1 MLLMAQSGRGEQL
14 QVDVNIM
21 KIFSMRIQSGY
32 AVVATAIMSLFLL
45 FGCGSEHQGNEIALE
60 KSVRAVVVTV
70 NEHTLPE
77 LRFFPGYVK
86 SKAAM
91 RLSAKMPG
99 YVVDMPH
106 EIGDFVRRG
115 MLLARLDDKDIRAR
129 IASLRQSLS
138 SVGKERQA
146 VGAQL
151 EYANATFARVRK
163 LFDEKSA
170 TRDQY
175 DRASAERDALA
186 SRMAALAAREREV
199 KAAISEA
206 VNQLRYVEIMAPSDG
221 YVTSRFVDSGTL
233 VMPGMPIIEFESSEQ
248 GAWFAAD
255 IDDSLVDHVKSG
267 IPVSIYFPSINR
279 TITAPVS
286 QVSNS
291 SSPGSHT
298 FSILCDLKS
307 SGINS
312 GVYGRVY
319 ISSGACRRVLV
330 PCSALVDRGGLKG
343 VYVADKENR
352 LHWRVVKVGRI
363 WKQERGNFFPVTLES
378 AHQKNDE
385 FSAEVLTGL
394 VQGERVVVSNLDQVR
409 EGLRL
414 E

>member
-1 MLLMAQSGRGEQL
+1 
-14 QVDVNIM
+14 
-21 KIFSMRIQSGY
+21 MRIRSRH
-32 AVVATAIMSLFLL
+32 AVLATAIISLFLVC
-45 FGCGSEHQGNEIALE
+45 GCGSEQPGNEIALE
-60 KSVRAVVVTV
+60 KSVKAAAVAVE
-70 NEHTLPE
+70 EHTLPE

-86 SKAAM
+86 SKASI

-99 YVVDMPH
+99 YVIDMPH
-106 EIGDFVRRG
+106 EIGDFVRGG

-138 SVGKERQA
+138 SVAKEREA

-151 EYANATFARVRK
+151 QYARASFMRVRK
-163 LFDEKSA
+163 LLDENSA
-170 TRDQY
+170 TQDQY
-175 DRASAERDALA
+175 DRASARRDALT

-206 VNQLRYVEIMAPSDG
+206 VNQLRYVEIKAPSDG
-221 YVTSRFVDSGTL
+221 YVTGRFVDSGTL
-233 VMPGMPIIEFESSEQ
+233 VMPGMPIIEFESSEH

-255 IDDSLVDHVKSG
+255 IDESLVEHVKVG
-267 IPVSIYFPSINR
+267 TPVFIRFPSLRR
-279 TITAPVS
+279 TVTATVA

-291 SSPGSHT
+291 SDPGSHS
-298 FSILCDLKS
+298 FSILCDLKD

-312 GVYGRVY
+312 GVYGRIQ
-319 ISSGACRRVLV
+319 ISAGTCRRVLV

-343 VYVADKENR
+343 LFVVGQDSR
-352 LHWRVVKVGRI
+352 LHWRVVKAGRT
-363 WKQERGNFFPVTLES
+363 WKRSKGGFVPATLDAGTRE
-378 AHQKNDE
+378 DDL
-385 FSAEVLTGL
+385 SAEVLSGL